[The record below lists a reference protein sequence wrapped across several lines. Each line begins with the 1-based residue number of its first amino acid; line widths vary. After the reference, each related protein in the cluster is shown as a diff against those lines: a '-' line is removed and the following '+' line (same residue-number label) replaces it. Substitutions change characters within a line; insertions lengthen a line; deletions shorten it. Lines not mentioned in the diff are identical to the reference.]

1 MDTINFY
8 QFKAEY
14 SLSTEDSLFIDNI
27 YGCNEGEF
35 EVWLNKQRI
44 FKRYNPDYTAL
55 YDANL
60 PENKWS
66 FFQMHYERQV
76 RASYLINAFP
86 NGFFEAKRSEGDVAC
101 FLPDT
106 YGKKK
111 FRISFYRA
119 NGPTYHET
127 YSERLDALSF
137 LAHGGFI
144 ACEGALDA
152 LVGTD
157 EWNRGLYITQWLAE
171 GTHPMD
177 GLKRECHKAEV
188 QRLFADA
195 L

>member
-14 SLSTEDSLFIDNI
+14 SLSTEESLFIDNI
-27 YGCNEGEF
+27 YGCNEDDF
-35 EVWLNKQRI
+35 EIWLNKQRI
-44 FKRYNPDYTAL
+44 FKRYNPNYTAL

-66 FFQMHYERQV
+66 FFQMHYERQ
-76 RASYLINAFP
+76 RRTSYLVNAYP
-86 NGFFEAKRSEGDVAC
+86 NGFFETQKSKDEVAC

-111 FRISFYRA
+111 YRISFYRK
-119 NGPTYHET
+119 NGPTHHET
-127 YSERLDALSF
+127 YTHRLDALSH
-137 LAHGGFI
+137 LAHCGFV

-157 EWNRGLYITQWLAE
+157 EWNRGLYITQWIAE
-171 GTHPMD
+171 GIHPMD